1 MRTSLEFN
9 VDGVTHEDIKEKAEQ
24 QIRKYLD
31 LDKEADLSEYADVE
45 LKVVGEL
52 SEKPYTAKVA
62 VRIKK

>member
-9 VDGVTHEDIKEKAEQ
+9 VDGDNHEDIKQEAEQ
-24 QIRKYLD
+24 HIRKYLS
-31 LDKEADLSEYADVE
+31 LDKEADLTEYADVE
-45 LKVVGEL
+45 LKVFGEL